1 MRKLSELI
9 SAVNNVKINDVCSDA
24 VAQTKDDLLKINK
37 EQLYDGKLKTGA
49 DLSPTYLD
57 DPYFKTP
64 ASAKR
69 YSDWKDQITPNSK
82 RKSGVP
88 NLFITGVFYDSL
100 SISISGLDIK
110 TDSSFHSASDIES
123 KFSTDIFG
131 LGGEYKEEYLD
142 MIKPIVLEDLTAQLN
157 K

>member
-9 SAVNNVKINDVCSDA
+9 AAVNNIRVNDICSDA
-24 VAQTKDDLLKINK
+24 VADTKEDLLRINK

-100 SISISGLDIK
+100 SISISGMDVDV
-110 TDSSFHSASDIES
+110 DSSFSKATDIES
-123 KFSTDIFG
+123 KFSTAIFG
-131 LGGEYKEEYLD
+131 LGGEYKEDYLE
-142 MIKPIVLEDLTAQLN
+142 IVKPVVFEDLTEQLN